1 MGFGPWRQGLRREGD
16 SRRLS
21 DFIARVTKKIIK
33 SLREGGKTGRRM
45 DEKRI
50 LGEGVRARYSCEGVN
65 TAFGKVCVDLRRGET
80 RAVGSESFSTKAT
93 VGATSVSTRDEIR
106 RKHTESWRRVLRKN
120 PESLD
125 SAGPREWWR
134 KQGESLSSQKR
145 GTVSRVQGQRSRSGS
160 QCRG

>member
-1 MGFGPWRQGLRREGD
+1 M
-16 SRRLS
+16 S

-50 LGEGVRARYSCEGVN
+50 LVEGVRARYSCEGVN

-80 RAVGSESFSTKAT
+80 RAVDSEFFSTKAT
-93 VGATSVSTRDEIR
+93 GRATSVSTRDEIR
-106 RKHTESWRRVLRKN
+106 RKHTERWIRVLRKN

-125 SAGPREWWR
+125 SAGQREWWR
-134 KQGESLSSQKR
+134 KQGESLSSQKQ
-145 GTVSRVQGQRSRSGS
+145 GTLSRVQGQRTHSGS
-160 QCRG
+160 QFQG